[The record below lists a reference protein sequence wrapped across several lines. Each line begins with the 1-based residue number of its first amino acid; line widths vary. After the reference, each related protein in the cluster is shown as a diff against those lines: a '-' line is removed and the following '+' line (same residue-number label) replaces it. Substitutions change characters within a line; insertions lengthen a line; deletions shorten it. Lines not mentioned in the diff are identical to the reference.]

1 MVYDAIIVGARCA
14 GSSLALLLARKGYRV
29 LLLDKASFPSD
40 TLSSHFIHPRGLVYL
55 QRWGVLNTLL
65 ATGCP
70 PVREFS
76 LDTERFTLSST
87 VLPLEGINFG
97 LAPRRYILDT
107 LLAQKAVESGA
118 ELRETFRVQDVT
130 RNGTRVTGIK
140 GRTTTGAPVTEK
152 ATLVIGADG
161 LHSLIARAVEAP
173 TYHRYPALTCTYYA
187 YWSGMKADATSLHS
201 RPQCVFLSFPTH
213 EELVLISVTW
223 PRRRF
228 PEVRS
233 AIESHFLKALAL
245 APAFAAGVHQGKQEE
260 RFLGTGDTTNFFK
273 KPYGPGWALL
283 GDAGYHKDPL
293 LGHGIAD
300 AFADAERLAQ
310 AIDSS
315 YAGQQPQE
323 EALAGYEQQ
332 RNREALPLYELT
344 VQLATLNLTSE
355 VQQVQEALQGNPEA
369 TQRFF
374 AVLEGT
380 IPAATFFAP
389 ENIRAI
395 LTGTQRT
402 PHSSPH
408 PHIPVSAAGAKVTF

>member
-14 GSSLALLLARKGYRV
+14 GSSLGLLLARKGYRV
-29 LLLDKASFPSD
+29 LLLDKACFPSD

-55 QRWGVLNTLL
+55 QRWGVLDTLL

-70 PVREFS
+70 QVHGIS
-76 LDTERFTLSST
+76 LDTGRFTLSST

-118 ELRETFRVQDVT
+118 ELREAFRVQDVT
-130 RNGTRVTGIK
+130 RNGTRVTGIR
-140 GRTTTGAPVTEK
+140 GRTTTGTPVIEK
-152 ATLVIGADG
+152 APLVIGADG
-161 LHSLIARAVEAP
+161 LHSLIARAVDAP
-173 TYHRYPALTCTYYA
+173 AYHRYPALTCIYYA
-187 YWSGMKADATSLHS
+187 YWSGMKTGGTALYS

-213 EELVLISVTW
+213 DGLALISVTW

-233 AIESHFLKALAL
+233 ALESHFFEALAL
-245 APAFAAGVHQGKQEE
+245 APAFAACIRQGKQEQ
-260 RFLGTGDTTNFFK
+260 RFMGTGDTANFFK

-310 AIDSS
+310 AIESS
-315 YAGQQPQE
+315 YTGQQTLE

-344 VQLATLNLTSE
+344 VQLATLNLTSQI
-355 VQQVQEALQGNPEA
+355 QQVQEALQGNPEA
-369 TQRFF
+369 TQLFF

-389 ENIRAI
+389 ENIQAI
-395 LTGTQRT
+395 LTGAQTQLSR
-402 PHSSPH
+402 PEV
-408 PHIPVSAAGAKVTF
+408 VS

>member
-1 MVYDAIIVGARCA
+1 MVYDAIIIGARCA
-14 GSSLALLLARKGYRV
+14 GSSIALLLARKGYRV
-29 LLLDKASFPSD
+29 LLLDKARFPSD

-55 QRWGVLNTLL
+55 QRWGVLDTLL

-70 PVREFS
+70 QVHGIS
-76 LDTERFTLSST
+76 LDTGRFTLSST

-97 LAPRRYILDT
+97 LAPRRYVLDT
-107 LLAQKAVESGA
+107 LLTQKAIEAGA
-118 ELRETFRVQDVT
+118 ELREAFRVQDVT

-140 GRTTTGAPVTEK
+140 GHTTTGTSAVEK
-152 ATLVIGADG
+152 ASLVIGADG

-173 TYHRYPALTCTYYA
+173 TYYRYPALTCIYYA
-187 YWSGMKADATSLHS
+187 YWSGLKADETSLHS

-213 EELVLISVTW
+213 EGLVLISVTW
-223 PRRRF
+223 PRHRF

-233 AIESHFLKALAL
+233 DIKKHFLEALAL
-245 APAFAAGVHQGKQEE
+245 APAFAACVRQGKQEQ
-260 RFLGTGDTTNFFK
+260 RFMGTGDTTNFFK

-300 AFADAERLAQ
+300 AFADAERLTQ

-315 YAGQQPQE
+315 FTGQQPLE

-355 VQQVQEALQGNPEA
+355 IQQVQEALQGNPEA
-369 TQRFF
+369 TQLFF

-389 ENIRAI
+389 EHIRAI
-395 LTGTQRT
+395 LTR
-402 PHSSPH
+402 
-408 PHIPVSAAGAKVTF
+408 A

>member
-1 MVYDAIIVGARCA
+1 M
-14 GSSLALLLARKGYRV
+14 
-29 LLLDKASFPSD
+29 
-40 TLSSHFIHPRGLVYL
+40 
-55 QRWGVLNTLL
+55 
-65 ATGCP
+65 
-70 PVREFS
+70 
-76 LDTERFTLSST
+76 
-87 VLPLEGINFG
+87 
-97 LAPRRYILDT
+97 
-107 LLAQKAVESGA
+107 
-118 ELRETFRVQDVT
+118 
-130 RNGTRVTGIK
+130 
-140 GRTTTGAPVTEK
+140 TEK

-173 TYHRYPALTCTYYA
+173 AYYRYPALTCLYYA
-187 YWSGMKADATSLHS
+187 YWSGMKTGGTALYS

-213 EELVLISVTW
+213 EGLALISVTW

-228 PEVRS
+228 FEVRS
-233 AIESHFLKALAL
+233 AIENHFFEALAL
-245 APAFAAGVHQGKQEE
+245 APAFAACVHQGKQEL
-260 RFLGTGDTTNFFK
+260 RFMGTGDTANFFK

-283 GDAGYHKDPL
+283 GDSGYHKDPL

-315 YAGQQPQE
+315 FTGQQPLE

-355 VQQVQEALQGNPEA
+355 IQQVQEALQGNPEA

-395 LTGTQRT
+395 LTRAQTKLSR
-402 PHSSPH
+402 PEV
-408 PHIPVSAAGAKVTF
+408 VS